1 MFNSDL
7 SMEFHYSNQTRSE
20 RQMGAD
26 TNLEFEGVEYS
37 DAYYAELG
45 KQILLLT
52 ADDDEEVDDTA
63 HYRSADTPR
72 KQDSNSLAISFPAT
86 LQPGSYFN
94 WWERQKTDSVPAWP
108 EKTWRSNGNGT
119 GVFIPQIVNSRRYR
133 RGRVNNV
140 RRRSH
145 KPVEYCNADS

>member
-1 MFNSDL
+1 
-7 SMEFHYSNQTRSE
+7 MEFHYSNQTRSE

-52 ADDDEEVDDTA
+52 ADDDEE
-63 HYRSADTPR
+63 
-72 KQDSNSLAISFPAT
+72 
-86 LQPGSYFN
+86 PGSYFN

-108 EKTWRSNGNGT
+108 ENSWRSNGNGT